1 MTMRTNQ
8 VLSQQKGRLA
18 GFFLLL
24 LSACQPTETVVPG
37 ALEFA
42 KAQQAIEA
50 QLPIKAAEH
59 LALAIQQGHPDASVQ
74 WLQLTQ
80 SEQGPLQQY
89 RQLQQWRPQPPD
101 AEVAAL
107 LGLWQQ
113 QGLTTPQLVPEPV
126 TSQCQLNIQ
135 PVLTSASAISHWQR
149 FRLEWPTSAFAT
161 LPLCFLPPAFIDSRS
176 LRCSE
181 TTASRIHCD
190 AQVLQN
196 VVSSGRA
203 QLLVVVGGRGNASF
217 NNGWLQLAENFTPA
231 LFRHEFSHALG
242 FLDEYALPASVAKA
256 ECQRTDLTPNILFS
270 AADLPRYADNWQLAG
285 EQLRLTPVAT
295 CNLVNRQ
302 AYRVIETDSH
312 MQHFEL
318 PVPALYIKLM
328 QQQLQ
333 QPQRIMPVQYYFA
346 ALARQ
351 RQDMV
356 SWQQLM
362 QQAAAFG
369 YPAAQ
374 DGLTAAGFSLT
385 AR

>member
-1 MTMRTNQ
+1 MRTNQ

-24 LSACQPTETVVPG
+24 LSACQPSQTVVPG

-50 QLPIKAAEH
+50 QLPIKAGEH
-59 LALAIQQGHPDASVQ
+59 LAAAIQQGHPDAAIQ
-74 WLQLTQ
+74 WLRLTQ
-80 SEQGPLQQY
+80 PEQGPLQQY
-89 RQLQQWRPQPPD
+89 QQLQQWRQQPLDPD
-101 AEVAAL
+101 SAAL

-113 QGLTTPQLVPEPV
+113 QGVATPQLSPEPAPSP
-126 TSQCQLNIQ
+126 SQCQLHIQ
-135 PVLTSASAISHWQR
+135 PVLTTASAISHWQR
-149 FRLEWPTSAFAT
+149 FRQDWPTSAFAT
-161 LPLCFLPPAFIDSRS
+161 LPLCFLPPVFVDSRA
-176 LRCSE
+176 LQCSE
-181 TTASRIHCD
+181 HAGRRIQCD
-190 AQVLQN
+190 AQVLQGI
-196 VVSSGRA
+196 VSSGRA
-203 QLLVVVGGRGNASF
+203 QLLMVVAGRGQASF
-217 NNGWLQLAENFTPA
+217 NNGWLQLPENFTSA

-242 FLDEYALPASVAKA
+242 FLDEYALPPSVAAA
-256 ECQRTDLTPNILFS
+256 ECQRTDLTPNILFA
-270 AADLPRYADNWQLAG
+270 AADLARYTDYWQLAD
-285 EQLRLTPVAT
+285 EQLHLTPVAT
-295 CNLVNRQ
+295 CDAANRQ
-302 AYRVIETDSH
+302 AYRVVQTDSH

-318 PVPALYIKLM
+318 PVPALYVRLM
-328 QQQLQ
+328 LQQLK
-333 QPQRIMPVQYYFA
+333 QPQQVMPVQYYFA

-374 DGLTAAGFSLT
+374 DGLTAAGFSST

>member
-1 MTMRTNQ
+1 MRTNQ
-8 VLSQQKGRLA
+8 ALLQQKGRLA

-24 LSACQPTETVVPG
+24 LTACQPSQTVVPG

-50 QLPIKAAEH
+50 QLPIKAGEH
-59 LALAIQQGHPDASVQ
+59 LAVAIQQGHPDAAIQ
-74 WLQLTQ
+74 WLRLTQ
-80 SEQGPLQQY
+80 PAQGPLQQY
-89 RQLQQWRPQPPD
+89 QQLQQWRQQPPD
-101 AEVAAL
+101 PDSAAL

-113 QGLTTPQLVPEPV
+113 QGVATPQLSSEPAP
-126 TSQCQLNIQ
+126 SQCQLNIQ

-149 FRLEWPTSAFAT
+149 FRQDWPTSAFAK
-161 LPLCFLPPAFIDSRS
+161 LSLCFLPPAFVDSRA
-176 LRCSE
+176 LQCSE
-181 TTASRIHCD
+181 HAGRRIQCD

-196 VVSSGRA
+196 IVSSGQA
-203 QLLVVVGGRGNASF
+203 QLLMVVGGRGNASF
-217 NNGWLQLAENFTPA
+217 NNGWLQLPENFTPA

-242 FLDEYALPASVAKA
+242 FLDEYALPASVAAA
-256 ECQRTDLTPNILFS
+256 ECQRTDLTPNILFN
-270 AADLPRYADNWQLAG
+270 AADMARYTAYWQLTG

-295 CNLVNRQ
+295 CDAAKRQ
-302 AYRVIETDSH
+302 AFRVIEADSH

-318 PVPALYIKLM
+318 PVPALYIRLM

-333 QPQRIMPVQYYFA
+333 HPQQVMPVQYYFA

-356 SWQQLM
+356 SWRQLM

-369 YPAAQ
+369 YPAALE
-374 DGLTAAGFSLT
+374 GLTAAGLSST